1 MDDSDT
7 SFIPHG
13 GAWKRPVLL
22 SDSESDTDTTESAET
37 SLGDQDDSLF
47 VVNSVASSSP
57 VSTVKA
63 PTKKRGNVARKIIE
77 SDSDE
82 PSDDDDL
89 LQPSA
94 LTPQKL
100 SPKLNYSPP
109 PEATT
114 TTSTTTTDSPDSLSD
129 LLGSLTIQPSPDPN
143 WVAQSSGPH
152 PYYSLSSSPTTSPF
166 IPPPLFSSLYPHQRT
181 GVQWIHDVHH
191 HECPDGRA
199 DGWPGGILGDDMG
212 LGKVRAMRLVKQYLE
227 KQHV

>member
-166 IPPPLFSSLYPHQRT
+166 IPPLSSPPSTRT
-181 GVQWIHDVHH
+181 RGPACSGYTTFTIMNA
-191 HECPDGRA
+191 PMAGRTV
-199 DGWPGGILGDDMG
+199 GPEGSSGTTWG
-212 LGKVRAMRLVKQYLE
+212 LARCEQCGS
-227 KQHV
+227 